1 MHNIFFEL
9 SAVIALT
16 VIVGWFMKLIKQP
29 LILGYI
35 VAGLLVG
42 PVALN
47 MISHVE
53 LFETFSSIG
62 IALLMFIIGL
72 GFNVTE
78 LRKLGKS
85 IIAVVLA
92 TLIGLGILGFATAS
106 AFGMGATEALIIALT
121 LFFSSTIVIVKILSD
136 KKEQNR
142 LHGQITFGVIL
153 VEHIVATIV
162 LLVIATQKH
171 GGLESSEM
179 GLLLL
184 KGIGLVVFLVVAN
197 TRLLPRMARS
207 LASSQELLFLF
218 ALAWGFGIASLFEAA
233 GFSLEEGA
241 LFAGVS
247 LASIPYAKE
256 IGARLK
262 PLRDFFVVL
271 FFIAIGQSLDMSG
284 LRAAILPALA
294 LSAVVVIFKPLIVTT
309 SLGLLGYS
317 RRVSFKA
324 GLNLSQISEFS
335 IILVMIATGAGIV
348 GEELAAI
355 VALVAALTIAT
366 SAYLMHYD
374 DALYKVFEKSKIK
387 LFERHTTRK
396 EQRRTSYQLILFG
409 FQKGGHEFIN
419 TFEQMGKRYLVV
431 DYDPTVVENL
441 EHRNIPTLYGDAN
454 DPELLEEA
462 NVENAKLIVSTF
474 NDFSV
479 ATQLVESVRRIN
491 EKAVIVCH
499 ADSHEE
505 ADELYRLGATYVMT
519 PHYIGSE
526 KVSSFIKKNGLDK
539 AMFENYRKKHMS
551 YLRMNFGSPKLGK
564 TALAGASPA

>member
-42 PVALN
+42 PVAFN
-47 MISHVE
+47 MISHAE

-85 IIAVVLA
+85 VIVVVFA
-92 TLIGLGILGFATAS
+92 TLLGLGTLGFAAAS
-106 AFGMGATEALIIALT
+106 GFGMSITESLIIALT

-153 VEHIVATIV
+153 VEHIVATLA
-162 LLVIATQKH
+162 LLFIATQKH
-171 GGLESSEM
+171 GGLNTPEI

-184 KGIGLVVFLVVAN
+184 KGVGLIAFLVIAN
-197 TRLLPRMARS
+197 TRILPRIARA
-207 LASSQELLFLF
+207 LATSQELLFLF

-271 FFIAIGQSLDMSG
+271 FFIAIGQG
-284 LRAAILPALA
+284 LNLGGLQAALLPAIV
-294 LSAVVVIFKPLIVTT
+294 LSMIVVIFKPFIVTT

-324 GLNLSQISEFS
+324 GLNLSQTSEFS
-335 IILVMIATGAGIV
+335 IILVMIATGAGLV
-348 GEELAAI
+348 GEQTAAI
-355 VALVAALTIAT
+355 VALVTALTIAT

-374 DALYKVFEKSKIK
+374 DTLYRIFERAKIK
-387 LFERHTTRK
+387 LFDRYTTKK
-396 EQRRTSYQLILFG
+396 EQRHVGYQLILFG

-431 DYDPTVVENL
+431 DYDPSVVETL

-462 NVENAKLIVSTF
+462 NIENAQLIVSTF

-491 EKAVIVCH
+491 EKAVIICH

-505 ADELYRLGATYVMT
+505 ATELYRLGATYVMT

-526 KVSSFIKKNGLDK
+526 KVSSFIKKNGLDR

-551 YLRMNFGSPKLGK
+551 YLRVNFGSPKLGK
-564 TALAGASPA
+564 MALAGA